1 MANLLTQLE
10 LEELSLVDVPAN
22 PGAMVSLFKRDSGKE
37 DNMSDTK
44 VETVAKADHD
54 KVVAE
59 NERLR
64 KALIENEFVITAEA
78 IEKKVA
84 VETIEVEG
92 EMINKADIPA
102 PVLKAL
108 EAASAEKEMTAL
120 EKRADEMLP
129 HFDKEV
135 AVSLLKNDLDEK
147 IIEALKAADAAFEAV
162 MTEKGDADAQ
172 GDLQDPKA
180 NLDASVQELAKSKGI
195 SKEKAFAE
203 IAKTKDGAALIAKA
217 YKKESK

>member
-37 DNMSDTK
+37 EDMTK
-44 VETVAKADHD
+44 METVDKADYD

-64 KALIENEFVITAEA
+64 KALIDNEFVIKADA
-78 IEKKVA
+78 IEKKA
-84 VETIEVEG
+84 PVETIEVAG

-108 EAASAEKEMTAL
+108 EDAKAEKEMVAL
-120 EKRADEMLP
+120 EKRAEETLP
-129 HFDKEV
+129 HFSKDV
-135 AVSLLKNDLDEK
+135 AVALLKNDLDEK

-162 MTEKGDADAQ
+162 MMEKGNADAQ
-172 GDLQDPKA
+172 GDLTDPLSQLNA
-180 NLDASVQELAKSKGI
+180 QVQELAKSKNI
-195 SKEKAFAE
+195 SKEKAFADL
-203 IAKTKDGAALIAKA
+203 AKTKDGKALIGKA
-217 YKKESK
+217 YAKESK